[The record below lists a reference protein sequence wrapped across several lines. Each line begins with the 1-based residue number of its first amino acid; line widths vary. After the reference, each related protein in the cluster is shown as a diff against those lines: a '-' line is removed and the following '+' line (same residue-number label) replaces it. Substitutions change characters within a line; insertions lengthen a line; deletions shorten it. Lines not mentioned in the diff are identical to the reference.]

1 MPWGMT
7 GPLHV
12 CQLCG
17 KILSGIIG
25 EDLYQHL
32 SLNSLLSHEQ
42 KGCGKKSRGTK
53 DQLAIDKAILRDC
66 KQRKTNAVIARV
78 DYKKAYNSV
87 PHSWIMKTLELGR
100 AADNLKPLM
109 NESMKI
115 WKTQLTARGEDLGE
129 MLIRR
134 GIFQGDSLSPLLFA
148 ISMLPRSAI
157 LRESASWYK
166 LSKEEGKINHLMFVD
181 DLKLYGKNV
190 KEINS
195 LLQTVRVFSS
205 DIGMDFGIKKCAA
218 MIMKRGKLVWS
229 EGIKLPDGRKIR
241 SIGEE
246 DDGYKYLGMLEV
258 DDIMPE
264 VMKTNMKEYT

>member
-1 MPWGMT
+1 MIKGRTVSVIKDKTKGNAVGNDRPITCLPIMW
-7 GPLHV
+7 
-12 CQLCG
+12 
-17 KILSGIIG
+17 KIVSGVIG
-25 EDLYQHL
+25 EDFCINI
-32 SLNSLLSHEQ
+32 SLNSLLPDEQ
-42 KGCGKKSRGTK
+42 KGCRKKSRGTK
-53 DQLAIDKAILRDC
+53 DQLAIDKTILRDC
-66 KQRKTNAVIARV
+66 KQKKTNAVIARV
-78 DYKKAYNSV
+78 DYKKAYDSV
-87 PHSWIMKTLELGR
+87 PHSWIMETLELVR
-100 AADNLKPLM
+100 AADNFKPLI
-109 NESMKI
+109 NESIKI

-195 LLQTVRVFSS
+195 LVQTVRVFSS

-218 MIMKRGKLVWS
+218 MINEKREAGMVR
-229 EGIKLPDGRKIR
+229 GDKI
-241 SIGEE
+241 
-246 DDGYKYLGMLEV
+246 
-258 DDIMPE
+258 
-264 VMKTNMKEYT
+264 T